1 MASVTHSLSSRF
13 GYAYPA
19 PATAATVAP
28 IIASTDAFT
37 EVKYDIGRQ
46 EIVFADTLAACPVHA
61 GDWVAMILTG
71 K

>member
-1 MASVTHSLSSRF
+1 MASVTHSSANRLA
-13 GYAYPA
+13 YAYPPAA
-19 PATAATVAP
+19 PATPAVP
-28 IIASTDAFT
+28 VIASTETFT

-46 EIVFADTLAACPVHA
+46 EIVFPETVSICPVHT